1 MLFPTPQSIRSQTHE
16 YNHETGRLSPQ
27 SLFSYM
33 NIYIKFSLIIVA
45 SLLFSLTQAE
55 QNTFSEG
62 AWIPTW
68 VSSQQLTEPHNL
80 PPSPGLNGNTIRQI
94 IQPKLSGSR
103 LRVVFSNAYGDT
115 PLTINGAH
123 IAKSVEHAIIDS
135 ESDVTL
141 LFDHQPI
148 TVIQPG
154 SIVYSDPVDFNVV
167 SFQNLAVS
175 VLASNVSN
183 NLTGH
188 PGSRTTSYIQ
198 VGDAL
203 SATDFSTAAH
213 TDHWYLLTSIEVWAN
228 PNSAAIV
235 MIGDSITDGR
245 GSITNKNNRW
255 PDVLAH
261 RLHAKPQTKNIS
273 VLNQGVGGG
282 RVLRDGLGTSAIAR
296 FDRDVLAQPRVK
308 WLIVF
313 IGVNDIGTATGARA
327 NGLPA
332 ATTQDLIAAYRQMI
346 VRAHSHNIQVIGAT
360 IMPFGGSFYD
370 TAESDIQRQ
379 EVNHWIR
386 TSGEFD
392 ALIDFD
398 KITQASDAPSKLSP
412 DVDGGDHLH
421 PSVKGHQIM
430 ANAIDLK
437 IFTQ

>member
-1 MLFPTPQSIRSQTHE
+1 MEPPCHTKVFLC
-16 YNHETGRLSPQ
+16 
-27 SLFSYM
+27 M
-33 NIYIKFSLIIVA
+33 NIYKISSLIVVT

-55 QNTFSEG
+55 QNTISEG

-94 IQPKLSGSR
+94 VQPKLSGNK
-103 LRVVFSNAYGDT
+103 LRVVFSNAYGES

-123 IAKSVEHAIIDS
+123 IAKSIGKAIIDS

-141 LFDHQPI
+141 FFNDLPS

-175 VLASNVSN
+175 VLSSNVSN
-183 NLTGH
+183 NITGH

-198 VGDAL
+198 EGDAL
-203 SATDFSTAAH
+203 SATDLPTAAH
-213 TDHWYLLTSIEVWAN
+213 TDHWYLLTSIEVLAH
-228 PNSAAIV
+228 PDSAAI
-235 MIGDSITDGR
+235 ITLGDSITDGR
-245 GSITNKNNRW
+245 GSTTNMNNRW
-255 PDVLAH
+255 PDVLAR
-261 RLHAKPQTKNIS
+261 RLHANPQTQNIS
-273 VLNQGVGGG
+273 VINQGVGGG

-313 IGVNDIGTATGARA
+313 IGVNDIGTAAGAKER
-327 NGLPA
+327 GMPA

-346 VRAHSHNIQVIGAT
+346 VRAHSHDIQVIGAT

-370 TAESDIQRQ
+370 TAEGEVQRQ

-386 TSGEFD
+386 TSEEFD
-392 ALIDFD
+392 AVIDFD
-398 KITQASDAPSKLSP
+398 KITQASDTPSTLSLN
-412 DVDGGDHLH
+412 VDSGDHLH
-421 PSVKGHQIM
+421 PSVNGHQIM
-430 ANAIDLK
+430 ANAIDLD
-437 IFTQ
+437 IFTQLKMHQK

>member
-1 MLFPTPQSIRSQTHE
+1 MEPPCHTKVFLC
-16 YNHETGRLSPQ
+16 
-27 SLFSYM
+27 M
-33 NIYIKFSLIIVA
+33 NIYKISSLIVVT

-55 QNTFSEG
+55 QNTISEG

-94 IQPKLSGSR
+94 VQPKLSGIK
-103 LRVVFSNAYGDT
+103 LRVVFSNAYGES

-123 IAKSVEHAIIDS
+123 IAKSIGKAIIDS
-135 ESDVTL
+135 ESDVK
-141 LFDHQPI
+141 LFFNDLPS

-175 VLASNVSN
+175 VLSSNVSN
-183 NLTGH
+183 NITGH

-198 VGDAL
+198 EGDAL
-203 SATDFSTAAH
+203 SATDLPTAAH
-213 TDHWYLLTSIEVWAN
+213 TDHWYLLTSIEVLAH
-228 PNSAAIV
+228 PDSAAI
-235 MIGDSITDGR
+235 ITLGDSITDGR
-245 GSITNKNNRW
+245 GSTTNMNNRW

-261 RLHAKPQTKNIS
+261 RLHANPQTQNIS

-313 IGVNDIGTATGARA
+313 IGVNDIGTAAGAKER
-327 NGLPA
+327 GMPA

-346 VRAHSHNIQVIGAT
+346 VRAHSHDIQVIGAT

-370 TAESDIQRQ
+370 TAEGEVQRQ

-386 TSGEFD
+386 TSDEFD
-392 ALIDFD
+392 AVIDFD
-398 KITQASDAPSKLSP
+398 KITQASDTPSTLSLN
-412 DVDGGDHLH
+412 VDSGDHLH
-421 PSVKGHQIM
+421 PSVNGHQIM
-430 ANAIDLK
+430 ANAIDLD
-437 IFTQ
+437 IFTQLKMHQK